1 MAEASTALKKAQQ
14 ITEELTA
21 ATKRRTNTT
30 TQTQTTTQTNTDDK
44 FSDIETNTF
53 YKIIFNEKLDPMQKK
68 EAATQA
74 LTFAADSTKEENATR
89 LKEFTEFK
97 KYLMNERK
105 RVAQEIIKMTDTG
118 AFSELQGVIEELNSG
133 LLEFD
138 NRMTPLTEI
147 IDAVYKLRLE
157 GGDTVLGVFKEIK
170 EDQAAE
176 EQRKKDLAATEK
188 KLGDLQTQITSTN
201 GDLSVLKNSKS
212 GQYRKFFGLG
222 GLKDDTIRQISEK
235 EAQLASVNATV
246 TDTATELE
254 KLKDPNTARATEY
267 AQFAEQKSK
276 LRELLDLTSEEHK
289 TRQKELV
296 GAAQDFVNKSDSRV
310 GAVLDHLEQMSG
322 QIENLHN
329 VNTGMQSIYAIVTE
343 ASKDASAGN
352 QKLRDTYQP
361 PEGEAAKTES
371 PISQMQR
378 ESKKQAVEEYITN
391 LDSSTVDTFKTYSD
405 LTSQA
410 VRIKQMGDANRDQVA
425 KTAELH
431 SSGIAGVADR
441 LSTVLQ
447 AVSAAALNESTEAAR
462 QSISTMT
469 DKTNAVAMKES
480 IRTAMGIKE
489 AAVGLNKAVDDLAA
503 YGEVL
508 RTSSQIAKEGMA
520 EVKSGLANVEGIIKQ
535 TRKDLQDA
543 YAAPADV
550 SGSAVTTPANQDE
563 KKVEAPK
570 PGEKKNPFAQ
580 FGS

>member
-14 ITEELTA
+14 MTEELTA
-21 ATKRRTNTT
+21 ATKRKTNTT
-30 TQTQTTTQTNTDDK
+30 TQTQTTAQTDTEDK

-53 YKIIFNEKLDPMQKK
+53 YKIIFNNKLDPMQKK
-68 EAATQA
+68 EAATEA
-74 LTFAADSTKEENATR
+74 LTFSAESTKEENATR

-176 EQRKKDLAATEK
+176 EKRKKDLEEASK
-188 KLGDLQTQITSTN
+188 KLGELQGQITATN

-222 GLKDDTIRQISEK
+222 GLKDETIRQISEK
-235 EAQLASVNATV
+235 EAQLASINATV
-246 TDTATELE
+246 TTTAENLE
-254 KLKDPNTARATEY
+254 KLKDPNQARETQY
-267 AQFAEQKSK
+267 AQFAEQKAK

-296 GAAQDFVNKSDSRV
+296 GAAQDFVNKSDTRV

-322 QIENLHN
+322 QIENLHS

-352 QKLRDTYQP
+352 QKLRDTFLP
-361 PEGEAAKTES
+361 PEGDAAKTES

-462 QSISTMT
+462 QSITTMT

-508 RTSSQIAKEGMA
+508 RTSSQIAKEGMQ

-543 YAAPADV
+543 YAAPAELGTD
-550 SGSAVTTPANQDE
+550 AATTPANQD
-563 KKVEAPK
+563 KKEAPK
-570 PGEKKNPFAQ
+570 AEKKGSPFAN
-580 FGS
+580 FGQ